1 MDMKILDIIKED
13 PNLAKKLI
21 ENKEEEVNEP
31 IDSEDDM
38 KAIATVDAMV
48 DATNVN
54 QDDDSTDLPAQQ
66 QVPKEY
72 KFDVA
77 NEYAL
82 KKAIETIK
90 KMSRKF
96 RIPEPEIVVS
106 KKVRTGME
114 YDEIWGE
121 YKYYVDLIPVT
132 VIVDQIFQLPDYE
145 VLGVVDNETGGSVKI
160 GETPAPSELMTPS
173 QECDHCHVKRQRGK
187 SWIVKQLSTG
197 EYKRFGGDCVKK
209 VFGINPAKFI
219 KAIDFFNLLNRS
231 FSGIGDEDSAGGG
244 EKKRISP
251 FMIAIPLPIAVAVV
265 KHALD
270 ERGYVKK
277 LGYQQ
282 EIQINSWRS
291 EYEYVRTNKGK
302 ATADLCEEIMFDD
315 ERVHNF
321 QPDNEL
327 TDKLKE
333 YWASVEIR
341 DPQSSFG
348 EFQTAIKRMFET
360 GEFRVLECSKL
371 IYATHK
377 YLEVKAMG
385 EKKPSEFVGTV
396 GEKMLFTDLKLNSH
410 RSFNSAF
417 GQGNIWTFE
426 DSDGNMIKK
435 FGELAPGFR
444 TSEGTEELYDQYNKG
459 DMFTFIS
466 DVKKHE
472 EYNGLKSTVI
482 GRLSAPKKPKKVK
495 NEITEQFNRFANY

>member
-1 MDMKILDIIKED
+1 MKILDIIKED
-13 PNLAKKLI
+13 PNLTNKLF
-21 ENKEEEVNEP
+21 ENEENLNEP
-31 IDSEDDM
+31 IDSEKDM
-38 KAIATVDAMV
+38 EAIDVANAMV
-48 DATNVN
+48 DSANLG
-54 QDDDSTDLPAQQ
+54 QDDDNEDLPTQQ
-66 QVPKEY
+66 QVSREY
-72 KFDVA
+72 KFEVQSD
-77 NEYAL
+77 YAL
-82 KKAIETIK
+82 RKAIETIK
-90 KMSRKF
+90 KMSKKF
-96 RIPEPEIVVS
+96 KIPEPQIIVS
-106 KKVRTGME
+106 DKVKRGID

-121 YKYYVDLIPVT
+121 YKYYVDLIPVKI
-132 VIVDQIFQLPDYE
+132 IVDEIFKLPDYE
-145 VLGVVDNETGGSVKI
+145 VVGVVDNETSGSVKI
-160 GETPAPSELMTPS
+160 GETPVPSELMTPS
-173 QECDHCHVKRQRGK
+173 QECDHCHVNRNRGK

-197 EYKRFGGDCVKK
+197 EFKRFGGDCVKK

-219 KAIDFFNLLNRS
+219 KAIDFFNLLSNTLGG
-231 FSGIGDEDSAGGG
+231 FDEEEMRGGR

-251 FMIAIPLPIAVAVV
+251 FMIAIPLPVAVAVV
-265 KHALD
+265 KYALD

-282 EIQINSWRS
+282 ETQVSAWRTD
-291 EYEYVRTNKGK
+291 YEYVRTNKGK
-302 ATADLCEEIMFDD
+302 ATADLCEDIMFDD

-333 YWASVEIR
+333 YWASVDIR

-377 YLEVKAMG
+377 YLEVKIMG

-396 GEKMLFTDLKLNSH
+396 GEKMLFTDLKLKGH

-417 GQGNIWTFE
+417 GEGNIWSFE
-426 DSDGNMIKK
+426 DVDGNSIKK
-435 FGELAPGFR
+435 FGELSTAFR
-444 TSEGTEELYDQYNKG
+444 TSEGAEQLYGDYNKG
-459 DMFTFIS
+459 DIFTFIS

-495 NEITEQFNRFANY
+495 NEITEQFNRLANY